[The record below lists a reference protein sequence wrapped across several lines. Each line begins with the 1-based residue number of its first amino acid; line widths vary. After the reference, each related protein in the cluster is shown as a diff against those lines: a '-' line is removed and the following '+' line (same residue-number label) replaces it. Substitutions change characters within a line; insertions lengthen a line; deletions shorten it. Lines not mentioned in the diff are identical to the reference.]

1 MLFLQGTRDDFA
13 GLDLL
18 RPIVQGLGDRATLHV
33 VEGGDH
39 SFKVLK
45 RSGRTDADVL
55 SELADTITAWTVQ
68 HA

>member
-18 RPIVQGLGDRATLHV
+18 RPIVQGLGDRATMHI

-45 RSGRTDADVL
+45 RTGRTEAEVL
-55 SELADTITAWTVQ
+55 DELADTFTTWAGKNG
-68 HA
+68 

>member
-1 MLFLQGTRDDFA
+1 MLFLQGARDEFA

-18 RPIVQGLGDRATLHV
+18 RPIVKQLGAGATLHV

-45 RSGRTDADVL
+45 RTGRTEVDVMN
-55 SELADTITAWTVQ
+55 ELADTFTAWAGQ

>member
-1 MLFLQGTRDDFA
+1 MLFLQGARDEFA

-18 RPIVQGLGDRATLHV
+18 EPVVKRLRARATLHV
-33 VEGGDH
+33 VAGGDH

-45 RSGRTDADVL
+45 RTGRTDADVMT
-55 SELADTITAWTVQ
+55 ELADTITAWTGE